1 MLTIPEEA
9 LLAQTRPFGRDLPL
23 PQVWLQDEPLAA
35 GRLIELILSR
45 RITAGTTRGRFLYR
59 ETVRVVDA
67 TPTGDPLLDET
78 LDSVGADNRQ
88 TCAHWVKRLAKG
100 SRDAYLDRLV
110 EKSLLRRD
118 ERGSDPQ
125 QYVADADALAT
136 LIERIRAVLEQP
148 PAADLR
154 DAALVTLLGYA
165 GALFPILNEL
175 RWSPSALVGDFLARR
190 RLDQAGRQAIELYKH
205 RVAGDWELAAADGI
219 LRIAFE
225 AQPEGWAGG
234 G

>member
-9 LLAQTRPFGRDLPL
+9 LLAQARPFGRDLPD
-23 PQVWLQDEPLAA
+23 PQIWLREEPLAA

-45 RITAGTTRGRFLYR
+45 RIAAGSTRGRLLYR

-78 LDSVGADNRQ
+78 LESVGADDRR
-88 TCAHWVKRLAKG
+88 TCAHWVKRLANG

-110 EKSLLRRD
+110 KRSLLRRD
-118 ERGSDPQ
+118 ERGSDPK
-125 QYVADADALAT
+125 QYVADADALAAI
-136 LIERIRAVLEQP
+136 IERIRAVLEQP

-175 RWSPSALVGDFLARR
+175 RWNPSALIGDWLARR
-190 RLDQAGRQAIELYKH
+190 QLDQAGRRAIELYTN
-205 RVAGDWELAAADGI
+205 RAAGDWELAAADGI
-219 LRIAFE
+219 RMIAFE
-225 AQPEGWAGG
+225 AEPEGWTGG